1 MTVKINNKKLPE
13 KNEIIWNRINNISEI
28 ILIYN
33 QFKVKSI

>member
-1 MTVKINNKKLPE
+1 MAVKINDKKLLE
-13 KNEIIWNRINNISEI
+13 KHEIIWNRTNNILEI